1 LVKNVEA
8 SLLKFFEMLFKFV
21 TNHWEY
27 AKMRL

>member
-1 LVKNVEA
+1 
-8 SLLKFFEMLFKFV
+8 MLSKFV